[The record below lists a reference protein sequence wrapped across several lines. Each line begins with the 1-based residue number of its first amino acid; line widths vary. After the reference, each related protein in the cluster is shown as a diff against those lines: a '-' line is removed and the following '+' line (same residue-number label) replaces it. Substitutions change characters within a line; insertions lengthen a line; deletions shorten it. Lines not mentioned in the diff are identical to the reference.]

1 MRIDVSRPGGMV
13 QMPTYINLVKFRK
26 KPSREIIKANLES
39 MEKEKKQ
46 GIQYRGIY
54 WTLGRYD
61 AIVIL
66 DAPDEKAMMRSA
78 ISRSDWMSSE
88 TMVALPAEEA
98 RKLVE

>member
-1 MRIDVSRPGGMV
+1 
-13 QMPTYINLVKFRK
+13 MPTYINLVKFRK
-26 KPSREIIKANLES
+26 KPTKETIRQNLES

-46 GIQYRGIY
+46 GVQYRGIY

-61 AIVIL
+61 AVVIV
-66 DAPDEKAMMRSA
+66 DAPDEKTMMRNA
-78 ISRSDWMSSE
+78 ISRGDWMSSE